1 MAEKDAPPNLTL
13 RGFDLVDRVKALVE
27 DACPGVV
34 SCADVLALAARD
46 AVVAIVRE
54 LARHSTF
61 HHATSRSGG
70 AWTMDGSSS
79 TMHVRTY
86 VRVRADN

>member
-1 MAEKDAPPNLTL
+1 VAEKDAPPNLTL

-27 DACPGVV
+27 EACPGVV

-54 LARHSTF
+54 LARHSSF
-61 HHATSRSGG
+61 PPRHFSIWWCLDDGWIVVDHA
-70 AWTMDGSSS
+70 
-79 TMHVRTY
+79 RTY
-86 VRVRADN
+86 VRTSTS

>member
-13 RGFDLVDRVKALVE
+13 RGFDFVDRVKTLVE
-27 DACPGVV
+27 EACPGVV

-54 LARHSTF
+54 RLYFS
-61 HHATSRSGG
+61 G
-70 AWTMDGSSS
+70 AWMMDHRPCMS
-79 TMHVRTY
+79 
-86 VRVRADN
+86 

>member
-54 LARHSTF
+54 L
-61 HHATSRSGG
+61 
-70 AWTMDGSSS
+70 SSS
-79 TMHVRTY
+79 LQFPTTPLLDLVVPARWIVVDDHARTY
-86 VRVRADN
+86 VRTSTS